1 MGLDLGTPGSH
12 PGLEADAQMLSHQ
25 ASQALVIL
33 KAPSACFVR
42 AEDPERLTLF
52 FKSVHF
58 CHFNFLSGTVEPLV
72 ENITS
77 CHIHLKNKLGD
88 KTPLNCSRRPHEAL
102 LQHMNKGQM
111 GQVGKCG
118 RPESTNGAGLG
129 VAPVS
134 PGMPGP
140 RLVVT
145 RGGVKSPSS
154 QTPLPPP
161 SLPERA
167 AGLTPTVGTSMHK

>member
-72 ENITS
+72 ET
-77 CHIHLKNKLGD
+77 L
-88 KTPLNCSRRPHEAL
+88 PA
-102 LQHMNKGQM
+102 
-111 GQVGKCG
+111 
-118 RPESTNGAGLG
+118 
-129 VAPVS
+129 
-134 PGMPGP
+134 
-140 RLVVT
+140 VT
-145 RGGVKSPSS
+145 FI
-154 QTPLPPP
+154 
-161 SLPERA
+161 
-167 AGLTPTVGTSMHK
+167 